1 MSSETTSF
9 AQIMSNFTQRA
20 EDAAVGAL
28 EHILSSSGA
37 ARAAL
42 ADTLREGGTTV
53 DSIAEVRTQA
63 SRSERYQCPRTSS
76 VLDDNGAERI
86 LIEARFWT
94 DLAPD
99 QPNAY
104 LKRLKAPSRSRPVAV
119 LFVAPAARL
128 EALWGELNLHAD
140 REFQL
145 FVVTT
150 PTGLHAATVAGGDRR
165 LMLTSWAKLLGLMDW
180 KANRAA
186 DRTAEE
192 KVRQLR
198 EFSDRVNAEASSP

>member
-1 MSSETTSF
+1 MSSGTDSL
-9 AQIMSNFTQRA
+9 AQSTSNFTQRA
-20 EDAAVGAL
+20 EDAAAGAL
-28 EHILSSSGA
+28 EQILSNSGA

-63 SRSERYQCPRTSS
+63 VGEASNAPFFVC
-76 VLDDNGAERI
+76 LDDSGAERV
-86 LIEARFWT
+86 LIVAKSWA

-104 LKRLKAPSRSRPVAV
+104 LKRLKEQARSRPVAV

-128 EALWGELNLHAD
+128 EALWGELNLQAD

-165 LMLTSWAKLLGLMDW
+165 LMLTSWAKLLDLMEW

-186 DRTAEE
+186 DWTAKE
-192 KVRQLR
+192 KIRQLR
-198 EFSDRVNAEASSP
+198 ELGDRMDGDALSP

>member
-1 MSSETTSF
+1 MSGETNSL
-9 AQIMSNFTQRA
+9 AQITSNFTQRT
-20 EDAAVGAL
+20 EDAAARAL
-28 EHILSSSGA
+28 DHILSNSGA

-63 SRSERYQCPRTSS
+63 TSEEPNAPYLVC
-76 VLDDNGAERI
+76 LDDSGAERV
-86 LIEARFWT
+86 LIEARFW
-94 DLAPD
+94 DEVASD

-104 LKRLKAPSRSRPVAV
+104 LKRLKEPSRSRPVAV

-128 EALWGELNLHAD
+128 EALWGELNLRAD

-165 LMLTSWAKLLGLMDW
+165 LMLTSWAKLLGHMEW
-180 KANRAA
+180 ETNRAA

-192 KVRQLR
+192 KVQQLR
-198 EFSDRVNAEASSP
+198 ELGDRMDNEA

>member
-1 MSSETTSF
+1 MSGETNSL
-9 AQIMSNFTQRA
+9 AQITSNFTQRA

-28 EHILSSSGA
+28 EHILSGSGA

-63 SRSERYQCPRTSS
+63 AGEDSNAPYLVC
-76 VLDDNGAERI
+76 LDDSGAERI

-104 LKRLKAPSRSRPVAV
+104 LKQLKEPARSRPVAV

-128 EALWGELNLHAD
+128 EELWGELNLRAD

-165 LMLTSWAKLLGLMDW
+165 LMLTSWAKLLGLMEW
-180 KANRAA
+180 KANMAGDRA
-186 DRTAEE
+186 AEE
-192 KVRQLR
+192 KIRQLR
-198 EFSDRVNAEASSP
+198 DLSDHMNSEA

>member
-1 MSSETTSF
+1 MSGETNSL
-9 AQIMSNFTQRA
+9 AQITSNFTQRT
-20 EDAAVGAL
+20 EDAAARAL
-28 EHILSSSGA
+28 DHILSNSGA

-53 DSIAEVRTQA
+53 DSIAEVRIQA
-63 SRSERYQCPRTSS
+63 TGAENNTPYLVC
-76 VLDDNGAERI
+76 LDDNGAERV
-86 LIEARFWT
+86 LIEARFWAKV
-94 DLAPD
+94 APD
-99 QPNAY
+99 QPNAH
-104 LKRLKAPSRSRPVAV
+104 LKRLKVQARSNPVAV

-128 EALWGELNLHAD
+128 EELWGELNLRAD

-165 LMLTSWAKLLGLMDW
+165 LMLTSWAKLLGHMEW
-180 KANRAA
+180 ETNRAA

-192 KVRQLR
+192 NIRQLR
-198 EFSDRVNAEASSP
+198 VLSDRMDNER

>member
-63 SRSERYQCPRTSS
+63 SVAENEPPYLV
-76 VLDDNGAERI
+76 VLDANGAERI
-86 LIEARFWT
+86 LIEARFWA

-104 LKRLKAPSRSRPVAV
+104 LKRLKEPSRSRPVAV

-165 LMLTSWAKLLGLMDW
+165 LMLTSWAKLLGHMEW

-192 KVRQLR
+192 KIQQLH
-198 EFSDRVNAEASSP
+198 ELSDRMDAEALSP

>member
-1 MSSETTSF
+1 MSSGTDSLAQSTSG
-9 AQIMSNFTQRA
+9 FTQRA
-20 EDAAVGAL
+20 EDAAIGAL
-28 EHILSSSGA
+28 EHILSISGA

-53 DSIAEVRTQA
+53 DSIAKVRTQA
-63 SRSERYQCPRTSS
+63 TGEERNAPYLVC
-76 VLDDNGAERI
+76 LDDSGAERV
-86 LIEARFWT
+86 LIEGKFRA
-94 DLAPD
+94 DLPPD

-104 LKRLKAPSRSRPVAV
+104 IKRLKEPSRSRPVAV
-119 LFVAPAARL
+119 LFVAPTARL
-128 EALWGELNLHAD
+128 ESLWGELNLHAD

-165 LMLTSWAKLLGLMDW
+165 LMLTSWAKLLGLMEW

-186 DRTAEE
+186 DWTAEE
-192 KVRQLR
+192 KIQQLR
-198 EFSDRVNAEASSP
+198 ELSDRMDAEALQ

>member
-63 SRSERYQCPRTSS
+63 SVAENEPPYLV
-76 VLDDNGAERI
+76 VLDANGAERI
-86 LIEARFWT
+86 LIEARFWA

-104 LKRLKAPSRSRPVAV
+104 LKRLKVPSRSRPVAV

-165 LMLTSWAKLLGLMDW
+165 LMLTSWAKLLGHMEW

-192 KVRQLR
+192 KIQQLH
-198 EFSDRVNAEASSP
+198 ELSDRMDAEALSP

>member
-1 MSSETTSF
+1 
-9 AQIMSNFTQRA
+9 MSNFTQRA

-28 EHILSSSGA
+28 EHILSSSAA

-63 SRSERYQCPRTSS
+63 AGEDTNAPYFVC
-76 VLDDNGAERI
+76 LDDNGAERI

-104 LKRLKAPSRSRPVAV
+104 LKRLKVPSRSRPVAV
-119 LFVAPAARL
+119 LFVAPATRL

-150 PTGLHAATVAGGDRR
+150 PSDLHAATVSGGDRR
-165 LMLTSWAKLLGLMDW
+165 LMLTSWAKLLGLMEW

-192 KVRQLR
+192 KIRQLR
-198 EFSDRVNAEASSP
+198 ELGDRMDAEV

>member
-9 AQIMSNFTQRA
+9 AQIMSNFPQRA

-28 EHILSSSGA
+28 GHILSNSAA
-37 ARAAL
+37 AREAL
-42 ADTLREGGTTV
+42 ADALREGGTTV

-63 SRSERYQCPRTSS
+63 TGEESNSPYLV
-76 VLDDNGAERI
+76 VLDDDGAERV
-86 LIEARFWT
+86 LIEAKCWAA
-94 DLAPD
+94 LAPD
-99 QPNAY
+99 QPNTY
-104 LKRLKAPSRSRPVAV
+104 LKQLKEQSRSRPVAV
-119 LFVAPAARL
+119 LFVAPATRL

-150 PTGLHAATVAGGDRR
+150 PSDLHAATVSGGDRR
-165 LMLTSWAKLLGLMDW
+165 LMLTSWAKLLGVMEW

-192 KVRQLR
+192 KIRQLR
-198 EFSDRVNAEASSP
+198 ELGDRMDAEV

>member
-1 MSSETTSF
+1 MSTGRDSL
-9 AQIMSNFTQRA
+9 AQSKSNFTQRA
-20 EDAAVGAL
+20 EYAAVGAL
-28 EHILSSSGA
+28 EHILSNSGA

-63 SRSERYQCPRTSS
+63 TDEERNAPFLVC
-76 VLDDNGAERI
+76 LDDSGAERV
-86 LIEARFWT
+86 LIEAKFWANLT
-94 DLAPD
+94 PN

-104 LKRLKAPSRSRPVAV
+104 LKQLKEQARSRPVAV

-128 EALWGELNLHAD
+128 EALWGELNLQAD

-150 PTGLHAATVAGGDRR
+150 PSGLHAATVSGGDRR
-165 LMLTSWAKLLGLMDW
+165 LMSASWTKLLGLMEW
-180 KANRAA
+180 KANMAG
-186 DRTAEE
+186 E
-192 KVRQLR
+192 KIRQLR
-198 EFSDRVNAEASSP
+198 ELSNRMNSEA

>member
-28 EHILSSSGA
+28 EHILSSSAA

-63 SRSERYQCPRTSS
+63 AGEDTNAPYFVC
-76 VLDDNGAERI
+76 LDDNGAERI

-104 LKRLKAPSRSRPVAV
+104 LKRLKVPSRSRPVAV
-119 LFVAPAARL
+119 LFVAPATRL

-150 PTGLHAATVAGGDRR
+150 PSDLHAATVSGGDRR
-165 LMLTSWAKLLGLMDW
+165 LMLTSWAKLLGLMEW

-192 KVRQLR
+192 KIRQLR
-198 EFSDRVNAEASSP
+198 ELGDRMDAEV

>member
-9 AQIMSNFTQRA
+9 AQITSNFTQRA

-63 SRSERYQCPRTSS
+63 AGEESNAPYLVC
-76 VLDDNGAERI
+76 LDDNGAERI
-86 LIEARFWT
+86 LIEAKFWAN
-94 DLAPD
+94 LAPN

-104 LKRLKAPSRSRPVAV
+104 LKRLKEQARSRAVAV

>member
-1 MSSETTSF
+1 MSTGTDSL
-9 AQIMSNFTQRA
+9 AQNTSNFTQRA
-20 EDAAVGAL
+20 ENAAAGAL
-28 EHILSSSGA
+28 EHILSNSGA

-53 DSIAEVRTQA
+53 DSIASVQTQA
-63 SRSERYQCPRTSS
+63 TGEERNTPFLVC
-76 VLDDNGAERI
+76 LDDSGAERV
-86 LIEARFWT
+86 LIEAKFWAN
-94 DLAPD
+94 LAPD

-104 LKRLKAPSRSRPVAV
+104 LKRLKEQARSRPVAV

-150 PTGLHAATVAGGDRR
+150 PSGLHAATVSGGDRR
-165 LMLTSWAKLLGLMDW
+165 LMATSWAKLLGLMER

-186 DRTAEE
+186 DRTTEE
-192 KVRQLR
+192 KIRQLR
-198 EFSDRVNAEASSP
+198 ELSDRIDAEALQA

>member
-1 MSSETTSF
+1 MSSGTDSL
-9 AQIMSNFTQRA
+9 AQSTSNFTQRA
-20 EDAAVGAL
+20 EDAAAGAL
-28 EHILSSSGA
+28 EQILSNSGA

-63 SRSERYQCPRTSS
+63 VGEASNAPFFVC
-76 VLDDNGAERI
+76 LDDSGAERV
-86 LIEARFWT
+86 LIVAKSWA

-104 LKRLKAPSRSRPVAV
+104 LKRLKEQARSRPVAV

-128 EALWGELNLHAD
+128 EALWGELNLQAD

-165 LMLTSWAKLLGLMDW
+165 LMLTSWAKLLDLMEW
-180 KANRAA
+180 KANRAG
-186 DRTAEE
+186 DWTAKE
-192 KVRQLR
+192 KIRQLR
-198 EFSDRVNAEASSP
+198 ELGDRMDGDALSP

>member
-1 MSSETTSF
+1 MSSGTDSLAQSTS
-9 AQIMSNFTQRA
+9 SFTQRA

-28 EHILSSSGA
+28 EHILSISGA

-63 SRSERYQCPRTSS
+63 TGAENNTPYLVC
-76 VLDDNGAERI
+76 LDDNGAERV
-86 LIEARFWT
+86 LIEGKFRA
-94 DLAPD
+94 DLPPD

-104 LKRLKAPSRSRPVAV
+104 LKRLKEPSRSRPVAV

-165 LMLTSWAKLLGLMDW
+165 LMLTSWAKLLGLMEW
-180 KANRAA
+180 KASRVA

-192 KVRQLR
+192 KIRQLR
-198 EFSDRVNAEASSP
+198 EFSDRIDAEALSP

>member
-1 MSSETTSF
+1 MSTGTDSL
-9 AQIMSNFTQRA
+9 AQSTSNFTQRA
-20 EDAAVGAL
+20 EDAAIGAL

-53 DSIAEVRTQA
+53 DSIAKVRTQA
-63 SRSERYQCPRTSS
+63 VGEASNAPFLVCLDDSGSER
-76 VLDDNGAERI
+76 V
-86 LIEARFWT
+86 LIEAKFWAN
-94 DLAPD
+94 LAPD

-104 LKRLKAPSRSRPVAV
+104 LKRLKEPSRSRPVAV

-165 LMLTSWAKLLGLMDW
+165 LMLTSWAKLLDLMEW
-180 KANRAA
+180 KANRAG
-186 DRTAEE
+186 DWTAKE
-192 KVRQLR
+192 KIRQLR
-198 EFSDRVNAEASSP
+198 ELGDRMDGDALSP

>member
-1 MSSETTSF
+1 MSSGTDSL
-9 AQIMSNFTQRA
+9 AQSTSNFTQRA

-28 EHILSSSGA
+28 EHILSISGA

-63 SRSERYQCPRTSS
+63 TGEERNAPYLVC
-76 VLDDNGAERI
+76 LDDSGAERV
-86 LIEARFWT
+86 LIEGNFRA
-94 DLAPD
+94 DLPPD

-104 LKRLKAPSRSRPVAV
+104 LKRLKEPSRSRPVAV
-119 LFVAPAARL
+119 LFVAPTARL
-128 EALWGELNLHAD
+128 ESLWGELNLRAD

-150 PTGLHAATVAGGDRR
+150 PTGLHAATVSGGDRR
-165 LMLTSWAKLLGLMDW
+165 LMVTSWAKLVGLMEW
-180 KANRAA
+180 KADKAA

-192 KVRQLR
+192 KIRQLR
-198 EFSDRVNAEASSP
+198 ELSDRVDAVASSP